1 MDISAV
7 TQVDGKRVR
16 PLTVKVAADT
26 WLTVFVTSDTL
37 YGIDEEDYDPDA
49 DPHATFLWPASVAVA
64 IELPD
69 LVSPGDYVLD
79 LGAGTGLATLMAAH
93 LGAYATAYDHDPFAL
108 RLIEEAARMQGLTV
122 ETKEF
127 DLHSRESLPPADLVI
142 AADLLYDFDL
152 ADSIAR
158 HVTKQV
164 TRGGRAIIGD
174 PGRLASSEFF
184 ERLTENW
191 IYGHYYPVE
200 VVLPDDEDEVTTV
213 EIHIFGE

>member
-1 MDISAV
+1 MDILAV
-7 TQVDGKRVR
+7 TEVDGKPVR
-16 PLTVKVAADT
+16 PITVKVAAGT
-26 WLTVFVTSDTL
+26 YLTVFVTSDIL
-37 YGIDEEDYDPDA
+37 YGIDEMDYDPDA
-49 DPHATFLWPASVAVA
+49 DPHATMLWPASVAVA
-64 IELPD
+64 MELPD

-93 LGAYATAYDHDPFAL
+93 LGAHATAYDHDPFAL

-122 ETKEF
+122 ETIEF
-127 DLHSRESLPPADLVI
+127 DLRSRESLPPADLVI

-164 TRGGRAIIGD
+164 TSGGRAIIAD
-174 PGRLASSEFF
+174 PGRVASSEFF
-184 ERLTENW
+184 ENLSENW

-200 VVLPDDEDEVTTV
+200 VALPNDGDELTSV